1 MSDSKIRKYL
11 LENKLAIDKSQYK
24 NGKIPARAYVM
35 LINHWCHKLILTISQ
50 IAVIVMLC
58 IVFFN
63 VVLRYCFNSGIG
75 AVDEVARLLVT
86 LFTFLACAIGVRD
99 HMHISVK
106 IVYSRLK
113 KGGKMR
119 KFMDVLGDVATL
131 LCGIFLLY
139 YGTMYIVRLKPGF
152 LPMTGLPTWIQYI
165 PAPLGG
171 FVVTFDSILFLTG
184 LIKPDDL
191 LYSEPEV
198 DYEEMVKQQ
207 AAEAATAAKNG
218 GKN

>member
-1 MSDSKIRKYL
+1 MSDSKFRDYL
-11 LENKLAIDKSQYK
+11 LENKLMIDKSQY
-24 NGKIPARAYVM
+24 NGKVPARAYIV
-35 LINHWCHKLILTISQ
+35 LVNHWCHKIILTISQ
-50 IAVIVMLC
+50 IAVVIMLC

-75 AVDEVARLLVT
+75 AVDEIARLLVT

-99 HMHISVK
+99 HMHISVT
-106 IVYSRLK
+106 IIYNRLK

-119 KFMDVLGDVATL
+119 KFMDVLVDISTL
-131 LCGIFLLY
+131 LCGLFLFY
-139 YGTMYIVRLKPGF
+139 YGTMYIARLKPGF

-207 AAEAATAAKNG
+207 AAEAAAAGKNG

>member
-1 MSDSKIRKYL
+1 MSGSSGFRNWL
-11 LENKLAIDKSQYK
+11 VNNKLVIDKNQY
-24 NGKIPARAYVM
+24 NGKVPFKAYVI
-35 LINHWCHKLILTISQ
+35 LVNHWCHRVILTISQ
-50 IAVIVMLC
+50 IALIIMLC

-63 VVLRYCFNSGIG
+63 VILRYCFNTGIG

-86 LFTFLACAIGVRD
+86 CFTFLACAIGVRD
-99 HMHISVK
+99 HMHISVTML
-106 IVYSRLK
+106 YNRFP

-198 DYEEMVKQQ
+198 DYEELVKQQ
-207 AAEAATAAKNG
+207 AAEAAAASKEG